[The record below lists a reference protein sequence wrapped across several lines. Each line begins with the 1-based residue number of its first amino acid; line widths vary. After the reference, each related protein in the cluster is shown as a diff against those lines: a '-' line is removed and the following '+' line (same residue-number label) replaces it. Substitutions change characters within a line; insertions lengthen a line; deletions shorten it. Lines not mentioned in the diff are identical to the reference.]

1 MTRSYLFDHYTLD
14 SQVSLSS
21 CISIK
26 TVLFFFQTFSWIIT
40 PISGIIDHYC
50 IMEKYFKK
58 SGENKNKL
66 RLIQPKNHEN
76 FKNNKLI
83 KKSVIKEMNA
93 WKRKKCTRKTQIVNR
108 TRPLNSSVFLVIKCT
123 CLLSFLKKKEKKK
136 ETVLSFYLRVFS
148 WFLLHAVM

>member
-1 MTRSYLFDHYTLD
+1 MTKSYLFDRYTLD

-26 TVLFFFQTFSWIIT
+26 TVPFFFQTFYWIIT

-50 IMEKYFKK
+50 IMEKIFKK
-58 SGENKNKL
+58 SGENNKL
-66 RLIQPKNHEN
+66 RIIQPKNHEN
-76 FKNNKLI
+76 FKNSKLI
-83 KKSVIKEMNA
+83 KKSVIKEMKV

-123 CLLSFLKKKEKKK
+123 CLLPFLKKKRKEKRSSF
-136 ETVLSFYLRVFS
+136 VLLLESF
-148 WFLLHAVM
+148 